1 MNESQSSFAFYAET
15 VADRWEDH
23 RRFCAAHPEIKS
35 EIVATMRT
43 VLSNGGR
50 PSIDGAMYRLRERG
64 IEISNDHRAMFS
76 REIKAECPDLAPL
89 IHPRSCELDGI
100 ALHPSHGSRAGR
112 EYAA

>member
-43 VLSNGGR
+43 CLLYTS
-50 PSIDGAMYRLRERG
+50 PSPRDRG
-64 IEISNDHRAMFS
+64 
-76 REIKAECPDLAPL
+76 
-89 IHPRSCELDGI
+89 
-100 ALHPSHGSRAGR
+100 
-112 EYAA
+112 